1 MAEPLVLRD
10 YQEEAVAELLRN
22 GGGLLA
28 DDMGLGKTLT
38 AVELIRRSRSRRVLI
53 VAPIATHVSW
63 HRTLVRQF
71 PSLADNGLLHRVGTL
86 TKDAKTWAKMQHA
99 EVGVFIIGWEAM
111 RGAGIS
117 KNKLPKLDSSGT
129 VKFDERAEGGKDFD
143 IRSVWKSFSS
153 FNLVIADEVH
163 QIRTRSSLNCKVLN
177 SISSEHKLGISATPA
192 GGKPEGIWATL
203 HWLWPDRYRGYWDWV
218 FANFKTRQQRIAGR
232 MVTEIQGERY
242 SGVIWD
248 GVPCAVRRK
257 AENVLGELPPVITKR
272 VHVGMTPKQA
282 RAYRDFEQK
291 ALAILE
297 DEPVATPLP
306 IVQRTALRTA
316 ALGEVTAEFHEE
328 PTPFDPDN
336 VRIELF
342 FTEGARNPKLDKA
355 VELITSIK
363 ENYGSEEPVLVL
375 THSAKFAELANKR
388 FQELWESERW
398 TGAVT
403 SKKREKLLAE
413 FGTPGGPTVL
423 VASIAAIGQGTDGLQ
438 SVCRHEIWL
447 SQPDSVMLAEQ
458 ATGRLHRQGQQHT
471 VIRTYV
477 FSEGTIDHGVYE
489 RLDGQTAALRL
500 FYNDDEE
507 TQA

>member
-1 MAEPLVLRD
+1 MTEPLVLRD
-10 YQEEAVAELLRN
+10 YQEEAVAELLSK

-53 VAPIATHVSW
+53 VAPVSTHVSW
-63 HRTLVRQF
+63 ERTLRRQF
-71 PSLADNGLLHRVGTL
+71 PSFADNGLLHRVGTL

-117 KNKLPKLDSSGT
+117 KNKLPKLHSSGT
-129 VKFDERAEGGKDFD
+129 VEFAEREDNAKEFD
-143 IRSVWKSFSS
+143 IRSVWKSVAPFA
-153 FNLVIADEVH
+153 LVVADEVH
-163 QIRTRSSLNCKVLN
+163 QIRTRTSLNFKVLK
-177 SISSEHKLGISATPA
+177 SIKSEHKLGISATPA

-203 HWLWPDRYRGYWDWV
+203 NWLWPKRYTGYWDWV
-218 FANFKTRQQRIAGR
+218 FANFKTKQQRIAGR
-232 MVTEIQGERY
+232 MVMEIKGERY
-242 SGVIWD
+242 PGVIWD

-257 AENVLGELPPVITKR
+257 AEDVLGELPPVVTKH
-272 VHVGMTPKQA
+272 VHVSMTPKQA
-282 RAYRDFEQK
+282 KAYRDFEQK
-291 ALAILE
+291 ALAVLE

-306 IVQRTALRTA
+306 IVQRTCLRAA
-316 ALGEVTAEFHEE
+316 ALGEVRAEFHSE

-336 VRIELF
+336 VRTELF
-342 FTEGARNPKLDKA
+342 FVEDARNPKLDKA

-363 ENYGSEEPVLVL
+363 ERHGSEEPVLVL
-375 THSAKFAELANKR
+375 THSAKFAELANQR
-388 FQELWESERW
+388 FQELWKSERW

-403 SKKREKLLAE
+403 SKKREQLLAE

-438 SVCRHEIWL
+438 AVCRHEIWL
-447 SQPDSVMLAEQ
+447 SQPESVMLAEQ

-471 VIRTYV
+471 VLRTYV
-477 FSEGTIDHGVYE
+477 ASQGTIDHGVYE
-489 RLDGQTAALRL
+489 RLKGRAAALRL
-500 FYNDDEE
+500 FYNDEE
-507 TQA
+507 IQA